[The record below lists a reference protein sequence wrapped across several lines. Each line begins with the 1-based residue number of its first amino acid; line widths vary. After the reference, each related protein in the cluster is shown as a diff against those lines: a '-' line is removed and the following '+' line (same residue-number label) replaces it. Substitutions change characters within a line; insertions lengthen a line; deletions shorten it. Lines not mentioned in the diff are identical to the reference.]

1 MRLHSSSWEKVRIES
16 PIMFVIYTQIT
27 VYITQCVNCA
37 HDDKLEGINYTHDVE
52 PSIQRLCLI
61 PCQVMTCCHPGVRCI
76 GSSTLKWN
84 SCTPYYLPR
93 QRSRISSRGYRNGA
107 VCLCVCPCVNTLMAE
122 PTDVWSQN
130 LVQGF
135 TLMTSRTRSMF
146 KIIGQRSRSSSWKM

>member
-107 VCLCVCPCVNTLMAE
+107 VCLCVCLCVRVWTLSWLNRLTYGHKIWYRDL
-122 PTDVWSQN
+122 PWWH
-130 LVQGF
+130 LGQG
-135 TLMTSRTRSMF
+135 RC
-146 KIIGQRSRSSSWKM
+146 SRS